1 MNQGYSLRAAAK
13 IVGIAP
19 TTFEGY
25 KKRGIV
31 TPDVADKKGEFSL
44 FSEAQI
50 ECAKAYR
57 AANPPKTKKQNPGNT
72 SDNLFDEHAPNE
84 TITAAQVGYNSP
96 ADEQSISSFEDIP
109 TSAQEPRECVSEG
122 ADDIQPDLPENP
134 YAAIDLPDNQG
145 EVDSDVGDND
155 LEEKETPAPVVDFS
169 TYKTILLHAEKF
181 HGGQQTFADVLKNDL
196 RANLNVEGSA
206 LIDELKENP
215 DDVNFL
221 DRVRNFLAKIPIVV
235 VKENG
240 LKYRLIEGLR
250 DLELIND
257 APADNTLDTGNDL
270 KEKET
275 LAPMNEAPVIESPP
289 FFNPAVVL
297 LEEKTLRELADE
309 GREFFSRGDD
319 CLKQGA
325 LYYVEGGRRLVEAKR
340 RLKHGQWQEWLKANF
355 SFSQDTAANYMKL
368 AERFGGAK
376 SETFQ
381 IFKPAVL
388 IKMLA
393 LPAGDEDA
401 FIEAQAAAGK
411 PVEDLTAREVQKA
424 VKEWNQQ
431 QEAGEIETFSS
442 SEKTTPSDASP
453 VVEDNH
459 SKIAALVALD
469 YEEENLPDEEP
480 KKLPPIAHNR
490 NSTTDWHTPIEYI
503 EAAREVLGTIDL
515 DPASSELANQTVKA
529 KQFFTADD
537 DGLNHEWR
545 GRIWLNPP
553 FNKDKSKGATIDQ
566 FVDKLIASS
575 FEAAIIL
582 VDNATETRWFRKL
595 ADNSSA
601 IVFTTGRINFFKGGI
616 QEAGSPTRGQTF
628 FYFGSAVN
636 RFYATFQQFGW
647 CAQKIVP
654 PIIEAASGDSDDAS
668 NDEDNQS

>member
-13 IVGIAP
+13 IVGIAH
-19 TTFEGY
+19 TTFDSY

-50 ECAKAYR
+50 ELAKAYR

-84 TITAAQVGYNSP
+84 TIAAALIDRNSP
-96 ADEQSISSFEDIP
+96 ADDDA
-109 TSAQEPRECVSEG
+109 TNGDDKSE
-122 ADDIQPDLPENP
+122 IEL
-134 YAAIDLPDNQG
+134 
-145 EVDSDVGDND
+145 VVGDND
-155 LEEKETPAPVVDFS
+155 LEEKNTPAPVNDEDAPFEESDTFS
-169 TYKTILLHAEKF
+169 FAE
-181 HGGQQTFADVLKNDL
+181 QNDTSGDSSGD
-196 RANLNVEGSA
+196 N
-206 LIDELKENP
+206 
-215 DDVNFL
+215 
-221 DRVRNFLAKIPIVV
+221 
-235 VKENG
+235 
-240 LKYRLIEGLR
+240 RLINTGAEYGVG
-250 DLELIND
+250 DDDNTPPENSEATISQPAND
-257 APADNTLDTGNDL
+257 EDAFKLDDPAEFNRASDDEHENQNVVGAPAPVARKLTVD
-270 KEKET
+270 
-275 LAPMNEAPVIESPP
+275 EARALGLTYEEFMANQKGVTVEEYLESQRKRQEELQRAHEELFGSDSEGEAENLPAVASEVTVESPP
-289 FFNPAVVL
+289 FFDNSVVL
-297 LEEKTLRELADE
+297 LEEKTLQELADE
-309 GREFFSRGDD
+309 GRDFFSRGDD

-376 SETFQ
+376 SETFR

-411 PVEDLTAREVQKA
+411 PVEDLTAREVQRA

-654 PIIEAASGDSDDAS
+654 PIIEAAGGDSDDAR
-668 NDEDNQS
+668 